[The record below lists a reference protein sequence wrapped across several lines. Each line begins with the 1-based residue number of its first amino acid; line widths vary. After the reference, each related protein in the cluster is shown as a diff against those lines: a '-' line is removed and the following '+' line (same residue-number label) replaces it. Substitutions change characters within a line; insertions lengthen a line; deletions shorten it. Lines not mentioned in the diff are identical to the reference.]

1 MKSIALF
8 AVASAALI
16 AGFAWVLGLV
26 FVGAADH
33 HAIRVSATV
42 AFVVQ
47 LFSFAVARVVA
58 QGNVMAG
65 WGLGML
71 LRLATLVVYA
81 FAITK
86 AFGLPPAAALMS
98 LATFLFV
105 STLIEP
111 VLLKS

>member
-1 MKSIALF
+1 MKAVALF

-16 AGFAWVLGLV
+16 VAAAWILGLV
-26 FVGAADH
+26 FVGPGDH
-33 HAIRVSATV
+33 HALRVSAAV

-47 LFSFAVARVVA
+47 LFSFSIARLVAH
-58 QGNVMAG
+58 GNVMAG

-81 FAITK
+81 FAIIK
-86 AFGLPPAAALMS
+86 AFGLPPSAALMS